1 MKISTT
7 LFLTS
12 NIFVNVYED
21 SSKEYVFMKLP
32 SNQEINPLNTNITN
46 LGCNN
51 WSPLLHL
58 FNNWSPPLTYQISPD
73 STFS

>member
-1 MKISTT
+1 MMDKKIIMTM
-7 LFLTS
+7 FLTS
-12 NIFVNVYED
+12 NIYMNVYSD

-51 WSPLLHL
+51 WD
-58 FNNWSPPLTYQISPD
+58 PPLTYHCHVQGGNL
-73 STFS
+73 F

>member
-51 WSPLLHL
+51 WD
-58 FNNWSPPLTYQISPD
+58 PPLTYQISPD

>member
-32 SNQEINPLNTNITN
+32 SNQEINQVSPVNTNITN

-51 WSPLLHL
+51 WD
-58 FNNWSPPLTYQISPD
+58 PPLTYQISPD